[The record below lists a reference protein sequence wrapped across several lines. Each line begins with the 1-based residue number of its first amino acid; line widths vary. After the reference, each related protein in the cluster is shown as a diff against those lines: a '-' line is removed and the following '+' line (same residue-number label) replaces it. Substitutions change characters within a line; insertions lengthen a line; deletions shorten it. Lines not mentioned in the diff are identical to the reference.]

1 MKYNTNYTLY
11 IYIEKIGNRGAYRIS
26 GFDEKNNKSLYAY
39 TFYDFAKRE
48 ALAAFREHYNIKHR
62 HAYIADLTKG

>member
-1 MKYNTNYTLY
+1 MKHNTNYTIY
-11 IYIEKIGNRGAYRIS
+11 IYIEKIPNGAFRIS
-26 GFDEKNNKSLYAY
+26 GFDEKNNKSLYDY
-39 TFYDFAKRE
+39 TFYDFTKCE